1 MSTKQEQNGARGR
14 EPNQARVAQY
24 TAVKNR
30 LNKKFAEANMTV
42 NKLRDEL
49 NRLCDFE
56 INYETLRKTL
66 DRSSSTLDVYCV
78 IAMCKY
84 FNMDVAYALAEAD
97 QSLSDTVAD
106 AAPYL
111 AEKFTD
117 LTDPKYFGTFY
128 GYMYSPKRTNPGMDS
143 FVLEV
148 GPKGLY
154 TVARLSI
161 THHTRNSVGEP
172 TEIKR
177 ELVGRPVLV
186 RPGIIYI
193 VFTEPQGAYYIFSYS
208 YVQYNKSPLYYR
220 RGAILTQGRQSNR
233 QPLVQTFVLF
243 NHTVAPENMD
253 MIRGLLLLNDQKFHI
268 PMRALDQLARSND
281 TVGRLV
287 HHLQYIFDNKREA
300 YYLIDETQILHSLDG
315 CMSKS
320 EALGALQ
327 LMKACATDA
336 TRVFFPDLDDYAEF
350 SKNLTRAIRTDDPQ
364 PPDERVDEML
374 FVD

>member
-1 MSTKQEQNGARGR
+1 MGNQDNNASRR

-30 LNKKFAEANMTV
+30 LNKKFAETDLTI

-97 QSLSDTVAD
+97 RSFTDTLAE
-106 AAPYL
+106 ATPYL
-111 AEKFTD
+111 AEKFTE
-117 LTDPKYFGTFY
+117 LTDSKYFGTFY

-148 GPKGLY
+148 GSRGLH
-154 TVARLSI
+154 TMAHISI
-161 THHTRNSVGEP
+161 THHTRDSVGEP
-172 TEIKR
+172 VEIKR

-193 VFTEPQGAYYIFSYS
+193 VFTEPQGSYYIFSYS

-220 RGAILTQGRQSNR
+220 RGAILTQGRQSSR
-233 QPLVQTFVLF
+233 QPLVQSFVLF

-253 MIRGLLLLNDQKFHI
+253 IIRGLLLLNDQKFHI
-268 PMRALDQLARSND
+268 PMRALDELARSND

-287 HHLQYIFDNKREA
+287 NHLQYIFDNKREA
-300 YYLIDETQILHSLDG
+300 YYLVDETQILHSLDG
-315 CMSKS
+315 CMTKA
-320 EALGALQ
+320 EAIGALQ
-327 LMKACATDA
+327 IMKTCATDA

-350 SKNLTRAIRTDDPQ
+350 SKNLTHAIRADDP
-364 PPDERVDEML
+364 PPRDRLEDDML

>member
-1 MSTKQEQNGARGR
+1 MSNNESTAPRREQN
-14 EPNQARVAQY
+14 PARVAQY

-30 LNKKFAEANMTV
+30 LNKKFTEAGLTI

-66 DRSSSTLDVYCV
+66 DLSSSTLDVYCI
-78 IAMCKY
+78 IALCKY

-97 QSLSDTVAD
+97 QSFTDTLAE
-106 AAPYL
+106 ATPYL

-117 LTDPKYFGTFY
+117 LTDSKYFGTFY

-143 FVLEV
+143 FVLKV
-148 GPKGLY
+148 APHGLH
-154 TVARLSI
+154 TMAHLSI
-161 THHTRNSVGEP
+161 THHTSNSVGEP
-172 TEIKR
+172 VEVRR

-220 RGAILTQGRQSNR
+220 RGAILTQGRQSSR
-233 QPLVQTFVLF
+233 QPLVQSFVLF

-253 MIRGLLLLNDQKFHI
+253 IIRGLLLLNDQKFHV
-268 PMRALDQLARSND
+268 PMRALDELARSNES
-281 TVGRLV
+281 VGRLV
-287 HHLQYIFDNKREA
+287 NHLRYIFDNKREA
-300 YYLIDETQILHSLDG
+300 YYLVDETQILHSLDG
-315 CMSKS
+315 CMTKA
-320 EALGALQ
+320 EAIRALQ
-327 LMKACATDA
+327 IMKTCATDA

-350 SKNLTRAIRTDDPQ
+350 SKNLTRAIRTEEPPREEPPADD
-364 PPDERVDEML
+364 ML